1 MRFEAE
7 AKNSSE
13 NLRIRE
19 FRGAEMRSVV
29 VLAEICKVWKTGIQ
43 DVKEQ

>member
-19 FRGAEMRSVV
+19 FRGAEMRSMV
-29 VLAEICKVWKTGIQ
+29 VLAEVCRVWMTGIQ
-43 DVKEQ
+43 DVKE